1 MKGERPRCNLRYGL
15 ESSPYTALLVWGDD
29 MKWTRFL
36 AGAAPC
42 LALAGCLTPTDYTNR
57 YGPDPAVVHG
67 DLAGP
72 LADQK
77 ATIDALVAARY
88 GGGSE
93 TAAAD
98 GQGAGRVAKTP
109 TIKETDI
116 SWYEIAL
123 LGYNV
128 VDLKCDEYL
137 RTIYKFDRE
146 KERFTA
152 SMIFADKATGAIMQA
167 SNVSSATMQVVSQAF
182 GFTSNFGNALA
193 ESYLYKIRPAA
204 VAGVVKKMRTTYRDD
219 VEKSMG
225 PAGAKPIRSPT
236 TAFHSIL
243 EYRNLCYPETIEAK
257 IEEALAG
264 SKASADGAT
273 KGQSSNSAAP
283 NITLTPAAAATQ

>member
-1 MKGERPRCNLRYGL
+1 
-15 ESSPYTALLVWGDD
+15 
-29 MKWTRFL
+29 MKWMRFF
-36 AGAAPC
+36 AGVAPC
-42 LALAGCLTPTDYTNR
+42 LTLAGCLTPNDYNNR
-57 YGPDPAVVHG
+57 YGPDPAVVNT
-67 DLAGP
+67 DLAAP

-77 ATIDALVAARY
+77 ATIDALVLARY
-88 GGGSE
+88 GGGDEANAS
-93 TAAAD
+93 D
-98 GQGAGRVAKTP
+98 GQGATRTGKKLGL
-109 TIKETDI
+109 KESEI
-116 SWYEIAL
+116 NWYEIAL

-152 SMIFADKATGAIMQA
+152 SMIFADKATGAILQA
-167 SNVSSATMQVVSQAF
+167 SNVSSATIQVVSQAF

-204 VAGVVKKMRTTYRDD
+204 VAGVVKKMRSTYRDD
-219 VEKSMG
+219 VEKSM
-225 PAGAKPIRSPT
+225 ASNAKPIRSPT

-264 SKASADGAT
+264 SKAKADGAT
-273 KGQSSNSAAP
+273 DSTSSKSAAP
-283 NITLTPAAAATQ
+283 NISLTPAATK